1 MRQTEQRSLILEEL
15 KECARSGKH
24 PGADEVYVRVKKR
37 LPRISL
43 ATVYRN
49 LELLAGSGAIKRLD
63 MGERHMRFDG
73 IVEPHCHFRCTECG
87 HVEDLPFAVRLPP
100 LDPRHPWV
108 RARRIEGGQ
117 PEYFGLCP
125 DCARHAAAPTR
136 RGKSTRK
143 ATAGRVTP

>member
-15 KECARSGKH
+15 KECARIGHH

-49 LELLAGSGAIKRLD
+49 LELLAGNGAIKRLD

-73 IVEPHCHFRCTECG
+73 IVEPHCHFRCTRCG
-87 HVEDLPFAVRLPP
+87 HVEDLPFAVPLPP

-125 DCARHAAAPTR
+125 DCASR
-136 RGKSTRK
+136 RGARSKRK